1 MMRRLNLK
9 KGDTLSNMN
18 SQLTKTI
25 AILVLI
31 AGLAFLPRLISDYW
45 IYVLTLAFFY
55 TVMAASWNLLGGYT
69 GQFSLAHHT
78 FAMFGAYGSALM
90 MAKAGAPF
98 WVSIPVVIVL
108 TMILSAVL
116 GALCLRVQGLYLA
129 LITWAFAEVC
139 RNYIRLHYSFT
150 GGDRG
155 MDAPLL
161 FETMKPLPY
170 YYLFL
175 VIAIVSIAFIAL
187 VMKSRVGFY
196 LRAIRDDSIAARSMG
211 VNIVRYKIV
220 AFMLA
225 SGIAGMAGAF
235 YAHSIGLIS
244 PIMGDFNEMAMIIIF
259 VVIGGMRTQAGPV
272 VGALSVR
279 YLMELLRE
287 YAEIRIVILSAIVIL
302 VMRFYN
308 GGLMELWRRTTKRF
322 GRKSDGPVS
331 AYEEVKNG

>member
-1 MMRRLNLK
+1 
-9 KGDTLSNMN
+9 MN
-18 SQLTKTI
+18 SRLTKTI
-25 AILVLI
+25 AIIVVILVL
-31 AGLAFLPRLISDYW
+31 ALLPSLIGDYW
-45 IYVLTLAFFY
+45 TYVVTLAFFY

-78 FAMFGAYGSALM
+78 FAMFGAYGSTLLM
-90 MAKAGAPF
+90 VKVGAPF
-98 WVSIPVVIVL
+98 WVSIPAVIVL
-108 TMILSAVL
+108 TMIVSAVL

-139 RNYIRLHYSFT
+139 RNYVRLHYSFT

-161 FETMKPLPY
+161 FGTMKPLPY

-175 VIAIVSIAFIAL
+175 VVAILSITFIAL
-187 VMKSRVGFY
+187 VMRSRVGFY
-196 LRAIRDDSIAARSMG
+196 LRSIRDDSIAARSMG
-211 VNIVRYKIV
+211 VDIVRYKIV

-235 YAHSIGLIS
+235 YGHSIGLIS

-279 YLMELLRE
+279 YLMELLRDQ
-287 YAEIRIVILSAIVIL
+287 AEIRIVILSAIVIL

-308 GGLMELWRRTTKRF
+308 GGLMELWRRLKKRF
-322 GRKSDGPVS
+322 SRKKDGSVS
-331 AYEEVKNG
+331 AYEEVENG